1 LFEVYDK
8 RRCEVIAQT
17 DCKTKAVEM
26 GKKSLMMAFPSRRL
40 EDIVIRKSI
49 EPPISVSRLPGY
61 LDPKKSPRKKRSR
74 RK

>member
-1 LFEVYDK
+1 VFEVYDK

-17 DCKTKAVEM
+17 DCKTKAVEL

-49 EPPISVSRLPGY
+49 EPPISVSRLPGF
-61 LDPKKSPRKKRSR
+61 LDPNAPQRKRKPR

>member
-61 LDPKKSPRKKRSR
+61 LDPNKPPRKKRSR